1 MLLEKL
7 TFADDFPI
15 NITIGNVVED
25 PLHYHLDIE
34 FVYVLRGEIQL
45 KNGYCI
51 YHLHEGDIFT
61 NSGNEV
67 HSMKAVTDDN
77 IIAQIQISIRD
88 LSQYFPNLSKA
99 CYRTYSKKPD
109 DKKRSKLKDLMLQI
123 LLKYELRGLNYK
135 SECVYLMTDVIKHLD
150 KYFNLFVFDKNIVV
164 GFDRGNQL
172 TVERISRIC
181 QYIYQNYAN
190 NITLQD
196 LSEMEYLNSFYL
208 SHLIKDFTGMN
219 FREFLCFARVEMS
232 EISLLGSDK
241 KISQI
246 ARETGFSTTAYYK
259 KYFTKWFGHSP
270 QEHRTIYLPQVK
282 SDLNPAVINELPPN
296 RAVSV
301 VKKAHSNYHSQKS
314 AGSVMSCLNLDVDV
328 NVNAKALRRF
338 DRNLEVVITQAD
350 YQALGPYLF
359 EALTVLAPA
368 RVILSRQDAS
378 TAELR
383 KLRTLVTDSGFSA
396 RLLPETEE
404 PQRPEGC
411 SYAFD
416 SIAYPAYLF
425 RKYTEKEQSSVTIFL
440 RDTDGGGKILQ
451 GQPSLLTATG
461 VKKPSFFLYAALS
474 RIKGDIILQS
484 NQYCVVRNTQGRDPF
499 FVVFA
504 YNHNDALQNI
514 CLHQAELLETKNA
527 INNFRDEL
535 NINISLDLKR
545 GTYSV
550 VKYSLTRE
558 NNIFAHLSALDFRDD
573 MLSPYIRANTLSGWP
588 ILETYAED
596 VRTVLNMNFSLKGSG
611 IQMALIRLH
620 NSR

>member
-15 NITIGNVVED
+15 NITIGSVVED

-51 YHLHEGDIFT
+51 YDLHEGDIFT

-67 HSMKAVTDDN
+67 HSMRAVTEDN

-88 LSQYFPNLSKA
+88 FSQYFPNLSKA

-109 DKKRSKLKDLMLQI
+109 DRKRSRLKDLMLQI
-123 LLKYELRGLNYK
+123 LLKHQMKGLNYK

-164 GFDRGNQL
+164 GYDRGNQL

-181 QYIYQNYAN
+181 QYIYQNYPN

-270 QEHRTIYLPQVK
+270 QEHRVIYLPQVK
-282 SDLNPAVINELPPN
+282 SDLRPAVINELPPN

-314 AGSVMSCLNLDVDV
+314 AGSVMSSLNLDVNVD
-328 NVNAKALRRF
+328 VNAKPLRRF
-338 DRNLEVVITQAD
+338 DRNVEVVVTQAD

-359 EALTVLAPA
+359 EALTVLSPA
-368 RVILSRQDAS
+368 RVILSREGATQ
-378 TAELR
+378 AELR
-383 KLRTLVTDSGFSA
+383 KLRTLVADSGLTA
-396 RLLPETEE
+396 KLMPEAQELP
-404 PQRPEGC
+404 RPEC
-411 SYAFD
+411 RSYAFD
-416 SIAYPAYLF
+416 SIVYPVVLF
-425 RKYTEKEQSSVTIFL
+425 RQHTEREAQTITVFL
-440 RDTDGGGKILQ
+440 RDTDGEGKVLQ
-451 GQPSLLTATG
+451 GQPSLLTASG
-461 VKKPSFFLYAALS
+461 VKKPSFYAYAALS
-474 RIKGDIILQS
+474 RVKGDIILQS
-484 NQYCVVRNTQGRDPF
+484 NQYCVVRNSQNRDPF

-504 YNHNDALQNI
+504 YNHNDALQSI
-514 CLHQAELLETKNA
+514 CVHETELLETRNT

-535 NINISLDLKR
+535 NVNISLDLKR

-550 VKYSLTRE
+550 VKYSLARE
-558 NNIFAHLSALDFRDD
+558 NTIFAHFSALDFRDD
-573 MLSPYIRANTLSGWP
+573 MLTPYARADTFSGWP
-588 ILETYAED
+588 TLETYSEE
-596 VRTVLNMNFSLKGSG
+596 VRTVLNMNFALKGAG
-611 IQMALIRLH
+611 IQMALLRLH
-620 NSR
+620 SNQ